1 MIRDLLILV
10 SLLNSKEIGLLEFQ
24 ITEITDV
31 LQDPIEATKQQLQKK
46 QSRTQEEV
54 QAGVCMFAVVRAA
67 EFHKFTLLW
76 HSCVTH
82 VREFIRAAQWSLN
95 MLVARGDA
103 LRFSL
108 IMCRL

>member
-1 MIRDLLILV
+1 MRDLLILV

-54 QAGVCMFAVVRAA
+54 QAGACMFAVVSAA
-67 EFHKFTLLW
+67 EFHRFT
-76 HSCVTH
+76 
-82 VREFIRAAQWSLN
+82 
-95 MLVARGDA
+95 
-103 LRFSL
+103 
-108 IMCRL
+108 